1 MKTIPM
7 QPTTTPAESGSGM
20 GSTEGARR
28 ATGVE
33 PMPGGRAK
41 LNCSPPDPEVPEKKR
56 RRKFTAKYKLRI
68 LAEAD
73 ACDACTDPGEL
84 GALLRREGLYS
95 SNLTT
100 WRRQRRKGLLTAMA
114 PQKRGRKKAEINPLA
129 SRVAKL
135 EKDNRRLQQKLKRA
149 ELIIEAQ
156 KKMAEILG
164 ISQDLHDSD
173 EGK

>member
-1 MKTIPM
+1 M
-7 QPTTTPAESGSGM
+7 QPTSTAVESGSGM
-20 GSTEGARR
+20 GSTEGALR

-33 PMPGGRAK
+33 PMPGGSAK

-56 RRKFTAKYKLRI
+56 RRKFTANYKLRI
-68 LAEAD
+68 LTEAD
-73 ACDACTDPGEL
+73 TCSEPGQL

-100 WRRQRRKGLLTAMA
+100 WRHQRQKGLLNAMA
-114 PQKRGRKKAEINPLA
+114 PQKRGRKKAEKNPLA
-129 SRVAKL
+129 PRLAQL
-135 EKDNRRLQQKLKRA
+135 ETDNRRLQQKLKQA

-164 ISQDLHDSD
+164 ISQALHESD
-173 EGK
+173 ESK